1 MRKNI
6 KPAKQDHEIRRFIAR
21 EEQKQQETLNCIPS
35 ENWTSSE
42 VRFALSSVLGHK
54 YAEGYPGRRY
64 YPGNAVAV
72 DKIEELCRA
81 RARSVFNLSPDT
93 WEVNVQALS
102 GTPANLAA
110 YYALVPLGGKIMAM
124 LLDMGGHLSH
134 GQHISMTGKFWTQV
148 PYGVRR
154 FTERI
159 DYDELDSIAQKHRPH
174 LIIAGATAYSRII
187 DFERF
192 RGIADRVQAHLLVDM
207 AHIAGLVA
215 AGAHPSPFPYADVVT
230 TTTHKTM
237 RGARG
242 ALIFFRKHTHH
253 PIHQDVLMRDAN
265 DTHYLCID
273 RAVFPAMQ
281 GGPHMHQIAAI
292 ATSLWEM
299 RTAAFR
305 RYGVQVIKNA
315 RVLAEELGRRG
326 WHIIAD
332 GTDNHLFLIDVW
344 MAGEGMGG
352 LKAQDALERAGILA
366 NRNTIPF
373 DTRPP
378 MDPSGLRI
386 GTPTLTT
393 RGMKEKEMRVIAGLT
408 DDVLSCRRGAAAVL
422 RDVRALCREF
432 PLPV

>member
-1 MRKNI
+1 MRKNT
-6 KPAKQDHEIRRFIAR
+6 ARQRQDQQIRRLIAQ

-35 ENWTSSE
+35 ENWTSPE
-42 VRFALSSVLGHK
+42 ARFALSSVLGHK

-64 YPGNAVAV
+64 YPGNAAV
-72 DKIEELCRA
+72 DKIEQLCQKRA
-81 RARSVFNLSPDT
+81 LLTFGLALDT

-102 GTPANLAA
+102 GAPANLAS
-110 YYALVPLGGKIMAM
+110 YYALVPPGGKIMAM
-124 LLDMGGHLSH
+124 SLDMGGHLSH
-134 GQHISMTGKFWTQV
+134 GQRISMTGKFWTQV
-148 PYGVRR
+148 PYGVERL
-154 FTERI
+154 TERLNYGEI
-159 DYDELDSIAQKHRPH
+159 DDIAQKHRPH

-207 AHIAGLVA
+207 AHIAGLIA

-242 ALIFFRKHTHH
+242 ALIFFRKRTHH
-253 PIHQDVLMRDAN
+253 PIHQDVLMRDTNNA
-265 DTHYLCID
+265 HYPCID

-305 RYGVQVIKNA
+305 RYGAQVIKNA
-315 RVLAEELGRRG
+315 RALAEELGRRG

-373 DTRPP
+373 DTRQP

-393 RGMKEKEMRVIAGLT
+393 RGMKEKEMRVIAKLT

-422 RDVRALCREF
+422 RDVRTLCREF